1 MGGEEFGIIF
11 SSYSKEESLKY
22 VENLCQKVEEKVI
35 LHELNLP
42 FKVLTISIGLCH
54 VLPTSD
60 IELNTIYK
68 NADKALYEA
77 KQSGRNKALLYDEC

>member
-11 SSYSKEESLKY
+11 SSYSKEESFKY
-22 VENLCQKVEEKVI
+22 VENLCQKIENKAI
-35 LHELNLP
+35 LHEPNFP

-54 VLPTSD
+54 VTSTNN
-60 IELNTIYK
+60 IGLNTIYK